1 MSVLPYPGSGGGAV
15 ADGMLRRYGF
25 RGIPGAVADSRR
37 DNTDRRGKLPGNAG
51 VLSDQEPEEQSAEPE
66 RPDVPL
72 TSGEGQEGFPQ
83 TDEESVQPDAPTES
97 SIAEDGSYTTK
108 EDVALYIHTYGKL
121 PQNFITKK
129 QARELGW
136 GGGSLEPYAPGMC
149 IGGDRFGNY
158 EGLLPEGHSYT
169 ECDVNTLGASSRGAE
184 RIIFS
189 SDGLI
194 YYTGDHY
201 ASFTLLYGEE

>member
-1 MSVLPYPGSGGGAV
+1 MEALELFEGIEESERERMLSCFAPQRRTFSRGETIMNYSRQVERIGILLSGRAHLSCV
-15 ADGMLRRYGF
+15 
-25 RGIPGAVADSRR
+25 DS
-37 DNTDRRGKLPGNAG
+37 
-51 VLSDQEPEEQSAEPE
+51 
-66 RPDVPL
+66 
-72 TSGEGQEGFPQ
+72 EGQEGFPQ